1 MNNIIDLSTTKGK
14 FTNLTENQTKTTETY
29 IMFIYLYYKY
39 QKIYIFYILN
49 QNLIFKIHLL
59 IKLKIKFFLFDF

>member
-39 QKIYIFYILN
+39 QKIYILYIKSKLN
-49 QNLIFKIHLL
+49 L
-59 IKLKIKFFLFDF
+59 